1 MSELNSEQVKANL
14 LENAKQSI
22 QLGVEDYTLAK
33 DDHKRNISA
42 VRNIF
47 AGLLLLYKYK
57 LLLESPQGKPYFYIS
72 RPKSY
77 IDMYKDS
84 FGLET
89 PKITVDTHG
98 IKKVFEHLNIEI
110 NSNSFDGINKL
121 RNNIEHFYN
130 VDDVDI
136 LNLTEK
142 SFELI
147 DDFYEDNLLC
157 YQQESLREF
166 LGDDTYRVFLN
177 NREIYQKVLKQC
189 QSSFADIDFP
199 STYLKTKFLQEMSCP
214 YCNSNLIKYKSGDY
228 PDLRLSCMSCAMG
241 DNLDKEE
248 VLGLTH
254 HSIKDGGDFR
264 EECPECGEYT
274 IFIDN
279 ICLECGFEKN
289 PNIDYER
296 EEYLQY
302 LRDKD
307 D

>member
-33 DDHKRNISA
+33 YDHKRNISA

-57 LLLESPQGKPYFYIS
+57 LMEISPKNNPYQYIQWGRKQRPDGLPEQTLNVRGILVKFKNFNILVNGKKIGE
-72 RPKSY
+72 
-77 IDMYKDS
+77 IQS
-84 FGLET
+84 F
-89 PKITVDTHG
+89 
-98 IKKVFEHLNIEI
+98 
-110 NSNSFDGINKL
+110 

-136 LNLTEK
+136 LPLIFH
-142 SFELI
+142 SFDLI
-147 DDFYEDNLLC
+147 ENFYENYLIC
-157 YQQESLREF
+157 HEQKSLKEF
-166 LGDDTYRVFLN
+166 LGWKTYKVLSECKSEFQRKLAECYYSFAEVDFPDDYLKDKFLN
-177 NREIYQKVLKQC
+177 
-189 QSSFADIDFP
+189 
-199 STYLKTKFLQEMSCP
+199 EMSCP

-228 PDLRLSCMSCAMG
+228 PDLILNCASCSMG